1 MPCIL
6 ALISLAFPRVVFAV
20 LWLFTNF
27 FRAIPSM
34 IFLILGFLILPLTT
48 MVYGYFVNTRHPTD
62 AVFLIVI
69 IMAALFDLGL
79 IGHGAYRRRRYD

>member
-6 ALISLAFPRVVFAV
+6 ALIALAFPRVVFAV

-27 FRAIPSM
+27 FRAVPSM
-34 IFLILGFLILPLTT
+34 IVLILGFLILPLTT
-48 MVYGYFVNTRHPTD
+48 IVYAYFANTGHPTD

-69 IMAALFDLGL
+69 IVAALFDLGV
-79 IGHGAYRRRRYD
+79 IGHGAYRRRYD

>member
-6 ALISLAFPRVVFAV
+6 ALIALAFPRVVFAV

-34 IFLILGFLILPLTT
+34 IVLILGFLILPLTT
-48 MVYGYFVNTRHPTD
+48 IVYAYFANTGHPTD

-69 IMAALFDLGL
+69 IVAALFDLGL
-79 IGHGAYRRRRYD
+79 IGHGAYRRR